1 MAVEVIP
8 FSETMAA
15 QICGVDLARPLG
27 AAESKIL
34 LDAWHQ
40 HVVLV
45 FRDQIMDDLQLKGSA
60 SWLGE
65 TSKISMP
72 RERRGD
78 EDTEIQKVSNI
89 LDDSGMP
96 IGALGDGEM
105 WFHHDNSF
113 TEAPD
118 KATWLYAVE
127 LPSAGGNTLFGN
139 CYEAYEALP
148 DKLKK
153 LVSGRRVLQV
163 YDYTVRTKPRLT
175 GLDETPHFWQP
186 AVVRHPATGRKAL
199 YVDRLMTAAID
210 GCTQIESD
218 QLLAELFPYIE
229 RVDYEHEWQLGDYVV
244 WDNRCSVHAR
254 REFPVNQRRLLKR
267 GKVEGNSLIGAG

>member
-1 MAVEVIP
+1 MSVEVIP

-15 QICGVDLARPLG
+15 EICGVDLAQTLG

-40 HVVLV
+40 HLLLV
-45 FRDQIMDDLQLKGSA
+45 FRDQIMDDLQLKDSA

-78 EDTEIQKVSNI
+78 ADTEIQKVSNI

-127 LPSAGGNTLFGN
+127 LPSWGGNTLFGN
-139 CYEAYEALP
+139 CYKAYEALP

-163 YDYTVRTKPRLT
+163 YDYTVRTKPSLN
-175 GLDETPHFWQP
+175 GLDKTPHFWQP
-186 AVVRHPATGRKAL
+186 AVVQHPVTSRKAL
-199 YVDRLMTAAID
+199 YIDRLMTAAID
-210 GCTQIESD
+210 GCTETESD
-218 QLLAELFPYIE
+218 QLLAELFPYVE

-254 REFPVNQRRLLKR
+254 REFPANQRRLLKR